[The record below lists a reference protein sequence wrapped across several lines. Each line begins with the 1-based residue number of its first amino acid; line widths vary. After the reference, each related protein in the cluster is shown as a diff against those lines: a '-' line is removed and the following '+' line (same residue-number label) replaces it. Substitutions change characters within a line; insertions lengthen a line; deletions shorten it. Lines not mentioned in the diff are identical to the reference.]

1 MSIANSLNFT
11 RRCFSPVSPLF
22 QLRRSF
28 SATTSACA
36 KKSKKDTKKD
46 TKRANSKASA
56 DAGED
61 AEEIVLDPK
70 AILAGL
76 KTKYDDSF
84 TQFTKK
90 LTEMK
95 MGRANP
101 AIFDKLKVKIDDSY
115 VATFPEIAMTAMKG
129 TSFLNITVFDPSH
142 TKRVVSAILDADMN
156 LNPEVDPKNEQ
167 LLKVKLPNS
176 TKELKAKQIKQMKEL
191 LDLFKSNA
199 TFKYSLQSI
208 RASFMKDL
216 KNVEGSKDIV
226 RKLTT
231 DIDASYKTYAEKFT
245 TAFKNTEKS
254 MS

>member
-1 MSIANSLNFT
+1 
-11 RRCFSPVSPLF
+11 
-22 QLRRSF
+22 
-28 SATTSACA
+28 
-36 KKSKKDTKKD
+36 
-46 TKRANSKASA
+46 
-56 DAGED
+56 
-61 AEEIVLDPK
+61 
-70 AILAGL
+70 
-76 KTKYDDSF
+76 KYDDSF

-254 MS
+254 M